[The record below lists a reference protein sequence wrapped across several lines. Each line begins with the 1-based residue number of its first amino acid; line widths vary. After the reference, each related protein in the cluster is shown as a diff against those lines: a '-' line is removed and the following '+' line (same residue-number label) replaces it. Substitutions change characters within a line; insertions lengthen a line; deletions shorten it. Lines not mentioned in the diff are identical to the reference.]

1 MGGFFLP
8 VVPFPNHPCTLSA
21 SLGVRLYC
29 LRFAFAF
36 TIDLETELGCACMTF
51 SKPLPPF
58 DPRSIPVLGID
69 SHLAGVA
76 FDRLTPQAL
85 RQRFMHPPVWTP
97 EHSVEKKFSNRQP
110 ALAAVLLPLVMRDE
124 LTLLLTERS
133 GNLSTHSG
141 QIAFPG
147 GRTDETDQDAVD
159 TALREAQEEIAL
171 PRSFVEV
178 LGTLPTYVTGSAFI
192 ITPVVAL
199 VRPGFLLQ
207 PNPGEVAD
215 VFEVPLGYLMN
226 PAHHRRHEIEFD
238 GVLRQWL
245 SMPYTE
251 PMTEVVS
258 PEPRERY
265 IWGATAGML
274 RNFYRFLSA

>member
-1 MGGFFLP
+1 MP
-8 VVPFPNHPCTLSA
+8 VR
-21 SLGVRLYC
+21 LGV
-29 LRFAFAF
+29 
-36 TIDLETELGCACMTF
+36 CMT
-51 SKPLPPF
+51 SIKSLPFF
-58 DPRSIPVLGID
+58 DPRTIPVLEVD
-69 SHLAGVA
+69 HHLAGVGLE
-76 FDRLTPQAL
+76 RLTPQAL
-85 RQRFMHPPVWTP
+85 RDRFQHPPLWTP
-97 EHSVEKKFSNRQP
+97 EHSVEKKFSDRQP

-133 GNLSTHSG
+133 TNLSTHSG

-147 GRTDETDQDAVD
+147 GRTDASDLNAVE

-171 PRSFVEV
+171 PRQHVEV

-199 VRPGFLLQ
+199 VTPGFQLR

-215 VFEVPLGYLMN
+215 VFEVPLSYLMN
-226 PAHHRRHEIEFD
+226 PAHHRRHELAFD
-238 GVLRQWL
+238 GVIRQWL
-245 SMPYTE
+245 SMPYTD
-251 PMTEVVS
+251 PVGAVTGS
-258 PEPRERY
+258 EPRERY

>member
-1 MGGFFLP
+1 MNPGKP
-8 VVPFPNHPCTLSA
+8 V
-21 SLGVRLYC
+21 
-29 LRFAFAF
+29 
-36 TIDLETELGCACMTF
+36 
-51 SKPLPPF
+51 PLF
-58 DPRSIPVLGID
+58 DPRTIPVLGTD
-69 SHLAGVA
+69 KHLAGVA
-76 FDRLTPQAL
+76 LDRLTPQAL
-85 RQRFMHPPVWTP
+85 RQRFRHPPIWTP

-110 ALAAVLLPLVMRDE
+110 ALAAVLLPLVMREE

-133 GNLSTHSG
+133 TNLSTHSG

-147 GRTDETDQDAVD
+147 GRTDEADQDAVD

-171 PRSFVEV
+171 PRHHVEV

-199 VRPGFLLQ
+199 VKPGFQLR

-215 VFEVPLGYLMN
+215 VFEVPLRFLMN
-226 PAHHRRHEIEFD
+226 PAHHRRHETEFD

-245 SMPYTE
+245 SMPYTD
-251 PMTEVVS
+251 PVGDAAAS
-258 PEPRERY
+258 QSRERY